1 MPGQKIK
8 NSPAFVRRS
17 SSQSMIQFK
26 SLFEILLLMKKI
38 DSIPD
43 QFHKVQSAEV
53 YNIGLVKTT
62 RKMYISSFSN
72 SRKSQNS
79 NYKFEVKLL
88 LGCVYSLHV

>member
-1 MPGQKIK
+1 MPGQKIE

-43 QFHKVQSAEV
+43 QFRKVQSAEV
-53 YNIGLVKTT
+53 YSIQHWTCEGRPLGRCTFPLSQT
-62 RKMYISSFSN
+62 LAN
-72 SRKSQNS
+72 SRILITNLK
-79 NYKFEVKLL
+79 
-88 LGCVYSLHV
+88 